1 VREQLLYLLERHAT
15 LIVVGATGSGKTTQI
30 PQFLAEAGW
39 AAGGRCIAC
48 TQPRRVAAQT
58 VAVRVAEEVGC
69 RLGAEVGYSIRFEDV
84 STKVRTFGALLALF
98 WACFAHLL
106 TWQCAAQG
114 VTRIKYVTDG
124 ALAHRFMRDA
134 LLRLCTRSTSNAPRA
149 RECNARQ
156 ARCCAS

>member
-84 STKVRTFGALLALF
+84 STKVRPFWRSFGAVLGLF
-98 WACFAHLL
+98 CSR
-106 TWQCAAQG
+106 G
-114 VTRIKYVTDG
+114 VTARVG
-124 ALAHRFMRDA
+124 R
-134 LLRLCTRSTSNAPRA
+134 RA
-149 RECNARQ
+149 
-156 ARCCAS
+156 